1 MVTFRNDSKFY
12 ARNSRGKYQLDVSEL
27 RTAFVLS
34 ETTAERIRN
43 FRAEHLSNIIAGIMS
58 TRLDEQAPKIV
69 LHIVPFGAFDPA
81 TQFDVNILYGQREL
95 FEPFASPPREFSA
108 LFQRGGALD
117 NRYNFEGL
125 LISRFF
131 PDWTSPTSYTQI
143 FRHGGIEVVDTAILG
158 RSGDRRSISGTDFE
172 KRLLQAL
179 KRYLEAQQ
187 KLGVE
192 PPLFVMISLL
202 GVNGYIIDHYAQNEP
217 SGFIDRA
224 DLVVPEVMI
233 DNFDVT
239 LAAVMKPVFDT
250 IWNAAGWRRSMNYD
264 EDGNS
269 LLTGL

>member
-1 MVTFRNDSKFY
+1 
-12 ARNSRGKYQLDVSEL
+12 
-27 RTAFVLS
+27 
-34 ETTAERIRN
+34 
-43 FRAEHLSNIIAGIMS
+43 MS
-58 TRLDEQAPKIV
+58 TRLDEQASKIV

-81 TQFDVNILYGQREL
+81 TRFDVNVLYGQREL
-95 FEPFASPPREFSA
+95 FEPFASPPREFSV

-125 LISRFF
+125 LISRFS
-131 PDWTSPTSYTQI
+131 PDWKSPTSFTQI
-143 FRHGGIEVVDTAILG
+143 FRDGGIEVVDTSILA
-158 RSGDRRSISGTDFE
+158 RSGDRRLISGTDFE

-239 LAAVMKPVFDT
+239 LAAVMKSVFDT

-269 LLTGL
+269 RLTGL